1 MEQQGKQNVILHD
14 VYSNI
19 QPTLTGLFLFR
30 LVLVSAFSA
39 SIALAI
45 VSLYSV
51 SIDVQALCLIT
62 AGTTAVLY
70 TLMSIFPAWAV
81 SLTLLLGGG
90 IFCAVK
96 FDEIAEKLGFFWDL
110 LMLKLESR
118 LLDTAPYLIHSRE
131 KLESAYYDAYYD
143 SVAEGFALFIILS
156 IVVLSFIVVWSC
168 RTRIRLTAPILFV
181 TLFFAPAFAAE
192 FAGFHAEMIPFIAI
206 LCALCVIRTDFRI
219 DGLLVFGKAKAARE
233 SEQRSEH
240 SYNRRTRFFIL
251 KRRLAGDL
259 PRYVKYSANAI
270 TMTIVAAAVVMLA
283 DKLIPDGQGLDYQEL
298 VEEVSRISASVGEN
312 VSEFFGKSTPRIN
325 DGGYFSYSTYGSGSG
340 GIGIGTPVNGNAAVL
355 EVRLDNGDIPVYLR
369 GDIGVDFYGSGWTDI
384 KGEYDRFKD
393 DSGRRYSDIFEDF
406 YPETQYRVLRQ
417 RLSVYGYEPEVFFPL
432 RKVSITYLQ
441 SSRVVFMPTEP
452 YDLNYKD
459 NRYFSGY
466 GDTVLRT
473 GYGSGYLKTYECLAL
488 VPDMDNAYMNSA
500 ITSALYS
507 DNYDWTLPDGMS
519 LGEYNEKIAQYRDYV
534 YKAYTA
540 TNETG
545 EKLHQIL
552 LSEGYVASG
561 MSDYE
566 LAERTCQ
573 YFKDNFTYSLTVDN
587 GADDELLESFLFE
600 TKQGHCALFA
610 TAMTLAMRD
619 MGFAARYVTGYV
631 VDNGVLQED
640 GTYLATLYENNLHA
654 WVEVYFDNVGW
665 LPFDPTAAVSGFGEV
680 TFEEAPSEDYTNEE
694 PIISPAETTTV
705 TAETTLTYASQTE
718 PSVSGTGEN
727 AGESFETVTTA
738 PIDAPTDEEN
748 EAGTT
753 IVQEK
758 NFGEIFIELLPFIV
772 TAVLVIAAVAILV
785 LFIRSVNEAEK
796 RTLRGFRK
804 KPPHRAAAEMYALV
818 TELLRRMGAVPANE
832 MPDDFAQRADTEV
845 LKGTKLFLTDIMPI
859 FIKSEFGKQELSPV
873 TEEERQAA
881 AAFTIALYRLYM
893 DKTNPLLR
901 FFVKIALF
909 L

>member
-1 MEQQGKQNVILHD
+1 MNQQGKQNVILHD

-30 LVLVSAFSA
+30 LVLLSAFSA

-51 SIDVQALCLIT
+51 FVDVQAVCLIT

-81 SLTLLLGGG
+81 SLTILLGGG

-96 FDEIAEKLGFFWDL
+96 FDELAEKLSFFWDM

-131 KLESAYYDAYYD
+131 KLESGAYHYSA
-143 SVAEGFALFIILS
+143 AEGFALFIILA
-156 IVVLSFIVVWSC
+156 IIALSFIVVLSC
-168 RTRIRLTAPILFV
+168 RTRIRLAAPVLFV
-181 TLFFAPAFAAE
+181 AVFFAPAFAAE
-192 FAGFHAEMIPFIAI
+192 FAGFHAEMIPFIAL
-206 LCALCVIRTDFRI
+206 LCALCVIHTDFHI

-233 SEQRSEH
+233 SERRSEK
-240 SYNRRTRFFIL
+240 SYSRRTRFFIL

-270 TMTIVAAAVVMLA
+270 AMTIIAAAVVVFA

-298 VEEVSRISASVGEN
+298 IEEVSRISASVGEN
-312 VSEFFGKSTPRIN
+312 VSEFLGNATPRIN

-355 EVRLDNGDIPVYLR
+355 EVRLDDGSVPVYLR

-384 KGEYDRFKD
+384 KGEYGRFKD
-393 DSGRRYSDIFEDF
+393 DSGRRYSDIFESF

-417 RLSVYGYEPEVFFPL
+417 RLSVYGYDPEVFFPL

-452 YDLNYKD
+452 YDLNYK
-459 NRYFSGY
+459 NNKYFSGY

-488 VPDMDNAYMNSA
+488 VPDMENGYMSSA
-500 ITSALYS
+500 VTSALYS
-507 DNYDWTLPDGMS
+507 ENYNWTLPDDIS
-519 LGEYNEKIAQYRDYV
+519 LGEYNTKIAQYRDYV
-534 YKAYTA
+534 YKAYSG

-545 EKLHQIL
+545 KKLHEVL
-552 LSEGYVASG
+552 LSEGYVSRG

-566 LAERTCQ
+566 IAAGTCR
-573 YFKDNFTYSLTVDN
+573 YFKDNFSYSLTADN
-587 GADDELLESFLFE
+587 GKGDEMLENFLFE
-600 TKQGHCALFA
+600 TKEGHCALFA

-619 MGFAARYVTGYV
+619 MGFPARYVTGYV
-631 VDNGVLQED
+631 VTGGEPQSD
-640 GTYLATLYENNLHA
+640 GTYLTTLYENNLHA

-665 LPFDPTAAVSGFGEV
+665 LPFDPTASVSGFGDA
-680 TFEEAPSEDYTNEE
+680 TFEEVSGDSEINEE
-694 PIISPAETTTV
+694 PIISPAESTPAITVTTTGTAV
-705 TAETTLTYASQTE
+705 SPAETDGSE
-718 PSVSGTGEN
+718 TGEN
-727 AGESFETVTTA
+727 AGEEAEILTTA
-738 PIDAPTDEEN
+738 PPDTPSGGVGT
-748 EAGTT
+748 GTT
-753 IVQEK
+753 AVHEK
-758 NFGEIFIELLPFIV
+758 NFGDIFVEFLPFVV
-772 TAVLVIAAVAILV
+772 TAVLVFAVLAITV

-804 KPPHRAAAEMYALV
+804 KPPHRAASEMYALV

-832 MPDDFAQRADTEV
+832 MPDDFAQRADAEV

-873 TEEERQAA
+873 TEEERQAS
-881 AAFTIALYRLYM
+881 AAFTIGLYRFYM
-893 DKTNPLLR
+893 EKLNPLTR

>member
-1 MEQQGKQNVILHD
+1 MNQQGKQNVILHD

-30 LVLVSAFSA
+30 LVLLSAFSA

-51 SIDVQALCLIT
+51 SIDVQVLCLIT

-81 SLTLLLGGG
+81 SLTFLLGGG

-131 KLESAYYDAYYD
+131 KLESSAYDD
-143 SVAEGFALFIILS
+143 SVAEGFAMFIILA
-156 IVVLSFIVVWSC
+156 IVALSFIVVWSC

-233 SEQRSEH
+233 SEQRSER
-240 SYNRRTRFFIL
+240 SYNRRTRFFML
-251 KRRLAGDL
+251 KRRLASDL
-259 PRYVKYSANAI
+259 PRYIKYSANAI
-270 TMTIVAAAVVMLA
+270 TMTIIAAAVVMLA

-312 VSEFFGKSTPRIN
+312 VSEFFGNAAPRIN

-369 GDIGVDFYGSGWTDI
+369 GDIGVNFYGSGWTDI
-384 KGEYDRFKD
+384 KGEYDRFKNGN
-393 DSGRRYSDIFEDF
+393 GRRYSDIFKDF

-417 RLSVYGYEPEVFFPL
+417 RLSVYGYEPEAFFPL

-452 YDLNYKD
+452 YDLNYKESK
-459 NRYFSGY
+459 YFNDY

-473 GYGSGYLKTYECLAL
+473 GYGNGYLKTYECLAL
-488 VPDMDNAYMNSA
+488 VPDMNNAYMDSA

-519 LGEYNEKIAQYRDYV
+519 LGEYNENIAQYRDYV
-534 YKAYTA
+534 YNAYTA

-545 EKLHQIL
+545 VKLHQIL

-566 LAERTCQ
+566 IAARTCQ

-587 GADDELLESFLFE
+587 GSEDEMLENFLFE

-619 MGFAARYVTGYV
+619 MGFATRYVTGYV
-631 VDNGVLQED
+631 VDDGVLQDD
-640 GTYLATLYENNLHA
+640 GTYLTTLYENNLHA

-665 LPFDPTAAVSGFGEV
+665 LPFDPTAAVSGFGEA
-680 TFEEAPSEDYTNEE
+680 TFEESPSGDEINAE
-694 PIISPAETTTV
+694 PIISPAESTVVTTEITTV
-705 TAETTLTYASQTE
+705 TNVPQTE
-718 PSVSGTGEN
+718 PSVSETGEN
-727 AGESFETVTTA
+727 VGEESEIVTTA
-738 PIDAPTDEEN
+738 PIDMPTDEEN
-748 EAGTT
+748 EVGTM
-753 IVQEK
+753 VVPEK
-758 NFGEIFIELLPFIV
+758 SFGEIFVELLPFIV
-772 TAVLVIAAVAILV
+772 TVVLVFAVAAIMILFV
-785 LFIRSVNEAEK
+785 RSVNEAEK

-804 KPPHRAAAEMYALV
+804 KPPHRATAEMYALV

-859 FIKSEFGKQELSPV
+859 FIKSEFGKQEFSPV

-881 AAFTIALYRLYM
+881 AAFTLALYRLYM

>member
-1 MEQQGKQNVILHD
+1 MKQDKQNVILHD

-19 QPTLTGLFLFR
+19 QPSLTGLFLFR
-30 LVLVSAFSA
+30 LVLLSAFSA
-39 SIALAI
+39 SAALAI
-45 VSLYSV
+45 LSLYSAA
-51 SIDVQALCLIT
+51 IDVQAVCLMA

-90 IFCAVK
+90 ITFLIK
-96 FDEIAEKLGFFWDL
+96 SDEIKEKLGFFWDI
-110 LMLKLESR
+110 LMIKLESR
-118 LLDTAPYLIHSRE
+118 LLDTSPYLLHSRE
-131 KLESAYYDAYYD
+131 KLESGVYDD
-143 SVAEGFALFIILS
+143 ELAEGFALFIIIA
-156 IVVLSFIVVWSC
+156 IVLFSLIVVWSC
-168 RTRIRLTAPILFV
+168 RTRIRLAAPVLV
-181 TLFFAPAFAAE
+181 VAVFFAPAFAAE
-192 FAGFHAEMIPFIAI
+192 FAGFHAEMIPFIAT
-206 LCALCVIRTDFRI
+206 LLALCVIKTDFGI

-233 SEQRSEH
+233 SEQRSER

-251 KRRLAGDL
+251 KRKMSSDL
-259 PRYVKYSANAI
+259 PRYVKYSANAV
-270 TMTIVAAAVVMLA
+270 TMAIIAAAVVILA
-283 DKLIPDGQGLDYQEL
+283 DKLIPDGQGLDYREL

-312 VSEFFGKSTPRIN
+312 VGEFFGKSTPRIN

-369 GDIGVDFYGSGWTDI
+369 GDIGVNFYGSGWTDI
-384 KGEYDRFKD
+384 KGEYDRFTD
-393 DSGRRYSDIFEDF
+393 ENGRKYSAIFEDF

-417 RLSVYGYEPEVFFPL
+417 RLSVYGYDPEEFFPL
-432 RKVSITYLQ
+432 RMVSITYLQ

-459 NRYFSGY
+459 NRYFKGY

-473 GYGSGYLKTYECLAL
+473 SYGSGYLKTYESLAL
-488 VPDMDNAYMNSA
+488 VPRMNSA
-500 ITSALYS
+500 YMESAVNSVVYS
-507 DNYDWTLPDGMS
+507 ENYDWTLPDGIS
-519 LGEYNEKIAQYRDYV
+519 LSEYNEKIAKYRDYV
-534 YKAYTA
+534 YKAYSE

-545 EKLHQIL
+545 KKLHEIL
-552 LSEGYVASG
+552 LSEGYVSRG
-561 MSDYE
+561 MGDYE
-566 LAERTCQ
+566 IAERTCQ
-573 YFKDNFTYSLTVDN
+573 YFKDNFSYSLTVDN
-587 GADDELLESFLFE
+587 GTGDEMLENFLFE

-631 VDNGVLQED
+631 VDGGVLQED

-680 TFEEAPSEDYTNEE
+680 TIDEVTSDSEPIDE
-694 PIISPAETTTV
+694 PIISPAETTPNEAITDI
-705 TAETTLTYASQTE
+705 
-718 PSVSGTGEN
+718 
-727 AGESFETVTTA
+727 VTTA
-738 PIDAPTDEEN
+738 PFPQDEPDVTETSEVVGENFEIVTTAPLDEPE
-748 EAGTT
+748 ETSEPSAAA
-753 IVQEK
+753 VPEK
-758 NFGEIFIELLPFIV
+758 SFGEIFVEILPFVV
-772 TAVLVIAAVAILV
+772 TFVLIIAAAAILT

-796 RTLRGFRK
+796 KTLRGFRK

-818 TELLRRMGAVPANE
+818 TKLLSRMGAVPANE
-832 MPDDFAQRADTEV
+832 MPDDFAQRVDEEV

-859 FIKSEFGKQELSPV
+859 FIKAEFGKQELSPV
-873 TEEERQAA
+873 TEEERQAC
-881 AAFTIALYRLYM
+881 AAFTIALYRIYM
-893 DKTNPLLR
+893 GKTNPLKR